1 MTNKNSTAIGRGAM
15 LAKVKIASSS
25 KEAGTV
31 GTVRV
36 DTPNRAQRR
45 AAKKQKVRSGG
56 AK

>member
-31 GTVRV
+31 GTVLV
-36 DTPNRAQRR
+36 DAPNRAQRR
-45 AAKKQKVRSGG
+45 AAKKQKARSGG